1 MKGCEWF
8 VVELPVEAKI
18 AGLALESQGNYQD
31 DARQL
36 NLELSA
42 NGAQWGAPVME
53 GKWAVL
59 FEIIFKAPQ
68 KARFIRI
75 TQTGSAGNSWGINEL
90 ALFKK

>member
-1 MKGCEWF
+1 M
-8 VVELPVEAKI
+8 EAKI

-53 GKWAVL
+53 GKGAAL
-59 FEIIFKAPQ
+59 FEIIFKAPSEGPFYPHHPNRERR
-68 KARFIRI
+68 K
-75 TQTGSAGNSWGINEL
+75 
-90 ALFKK
+90 

>member
-1 MKGCEWF
+1 MNGVTRGSEDRRSR
-8 VVELPVEAKI
+8 
-18 AGLALESQGNYQD
+18 AGKPRQLQD

-53 GKWAVL
+53 GKGAVL